1 MDSTGRSWERR
12 AERFL
17 KEQGLTTI
25 TKNFS
30 AKCGEIDLV
39 MRDLDQVP
47 FIEVGCRGRSRFGDA
62 TSSVTLKKQQKIVRC
77 AQLFLQ
83 KLPKWARH
91 PCRFDAIAYD
101 SGVSIGNLFGS
112 APRFNNLF

>member
-17 KEQGLTTI
+17 REQGLTTI
-25 TKNFS
+25 TRNFS

-39 MRDLDQVP
+39 MRDRDQVA
-47 FIEVGCRGRSRFGDA
+47 FIE
-62 TSSVTLKKQQKIVRC
+62 VRC

-83 KLPKWARH
+83 KFPKWAHH
-91 PCRFDAIAYD
+91 PCRFDVIAYD
-101 SGVSIGNLFGS
+101 SGVSIGEPVWIRAAFQ
-112 APRFNNLF
+112 

>member
-17 KEQGLTTI
+17 REQGLTTI
-25 TKNFS
+25 TRNFS

-39 MRDLDQVP
+39 MRDRDQVA
-47 FIEVGCRGRSRFGDA
+47 FIEVRFRGRSRFGDA
-62 TSSVTLKKQQKIVRC
+62 TSSVTLKKQHKIVRC

-83 KLPKWARH
+83 KFPNWAHH
-91 PCRFDAIAYD
+91 PGRFDVIAYD
-101 SGVSIGNLFGS
+101 SGVSIGEPVWIRAAFQ
-112 APRFNNLF
+112 

>member
-1 MDSTGRSWERR
+1 MDSTGRRWERR

-17 KEQGLTTI
+17 RGHGLTI
-25 TKNFS
+25 IARNFS

-39 MRDLDQVP
+39 MRDHDQVA
-47 FIEVGCRGRSRFGDA
+47 FIEVRYRGRSRFGDA

-83 KLPKWARH
+83 KFPKWAHH
-91 PCRFDAIAYD
+91 PCRFDVIAYD
-101 SGVSIGNLFGS
+101 SGVSIGEPVWIRAAFQ
-112 APRFNNLF
+112 